1 MRHGSHRMPTG
12 LRFLRHTLA
21 WPCWGDPEFTFCDV
35 ERAIQQEIR
44 KRNYLARYELRA
56 AEAVRSGEMETLKRL
71 EAKYRTVA
79 SHQPDADSAP
89 TIPSVSRARSSQ
101 DKNARA
107 SQPLLTTTWIH
118 LEIRRQGDKLQWPN
132 SKQKVLLREFNY
144 NGVRIPDPAPQ
155 MSVEQVRD
163 LLTPQFPE
171 IATATLTGPEDT
183 GTTLRYTFS
192 RAIGSKG

>member
-1 MRHGSHRMPTG
+1 MAQ
-12 LRFLRHTLA
+12 L
-21 WPCWGDPEFTFCDV
+21 
-35 ERAIQQEIR
+35 
-44 KRNYLARYELRA
+44 K
-56 AEAVRSGEMETLKRL
+56 AE
-71 EAKYRTVA
+71 
-79 SHQPDADSAP
+79 
-89 TIPSVSRARSSQ
+89 
-101 DKNARA
+101 
-107 SQPLLTTTWIH
+107 
-118 LEIRRQGDKLQWPN
+118 
-132 SKQKVLLREFNY
+132 VLLREFNY

>member
-1 MRHGSHRMPTG
+1 M
-12 LRFLRHTLA
+12 A
-21 WPCWGDPEFTFCDV
+21 
-35 ERAIQQEIR
+35 
-44 KRNYLARYELRA
+44 
-56 AEAVRSGEMETLKRL
+56 
-71 EAKYRTVA
+71 
-79 SHQPDADSAP
+79 
-89 TIPSVSRARSSQ
+89 
-101 DKNARA
+101 
-107 SQPLLTTTWIH
+107 
-118 LEIRRQGDKLQWPN
+118 KLQA
-132 SKQKVLLREFNY
+132 QILLREFNY